1 MKRAHRR
8 VSGLALAA
16 LLVSGAAL
24 ALPPVDDTGGDP
36 RIPCTKS
43 WTVRV
48 CADET
53 ALRQAWTE
61 TLNASTA
68 MSGTPFA
75 GIAFSDAE
83 TVDITFNATISTGDG
98 ALVALLDVNA
108 LVTANPALGPLLL
121 AAQAA
126 CSAPGTMS
134 SDDCQNAVTNIRN
147 TATSDQIH
155 NSSQWGH
162 ECKGADDQVQKV
174 VTGVRL
180 NGPHLLVAVS
190 EDGSSAAISARITHH
205 SAKTTTESVCGS
217 ARSGTLSL
225 TPGTYSNRSVG
236 TVPIDVQPVAGGTL
250 ANVRLQVTEH
260 PTLADGSFSLSTTTL
275 GANASLRF
283 TGDVITCAELN
294 Q

>member
-1 MKRAHRR
+1 MKRSLRR

-16 LLVSGAAL
+16 VLVSGAAL

-36 RIPCTKS
+36 RIPCTTS

-61 TLNASTA
+61 AMSASTA
-68 MSGTPFA
+68 PNGTPFA
-75 GIAFSDAE
+75 GIAFSDSE
-83 TVDITFNATISTGDG
+83 TVDLTFNASISSGDG

-108 LVTANPALGPLLL
+108 LVTANPAVGPLLL

-126 CSAPGTMS
+126 CSAPGTMNS
-134 SDDCQNAVTNIRN
+134 PACQSAIESIRN

-155 NSSQWGH
+155 GASEWGH
-162 ECKGADDQVQKV
+162 ECKGADDQLQKV
-174 VTGVRL
+174 ITGQRL
-180 NGPHLLVAVS
+180 NGPHLLVAVA
-190 EDGSSAAISARITHH
+190 EDGSSASIGARIVHH
-205 SAKTTTESVCGS
+205 SPKVTTEQVCG
-217 ARSGTLSL
+217 AAKSGKLSL
-225 TPGTYSNRSVG
+225 APGTYSNRSIA
-236 TVPIDVQPVAGGTL
+236 TVPIDVQPIAGGAL
-250 ANVRLQVTEH
+250 SNVRLLVTEH
-260 PTLADGSFSLSTTTL
+260 PTLADGSFSLSTTAL

-294 Q
+294 P